1 MDLFHQTEIKAVD
14 GKSLSTYF
22 ISDIL
27 GKRRKCELRSQQT
40 VDKVVL
46 ESALQR
52 HFSLYLD
59 GFLKY
64 SKKMRYTGF

>member
-27 GKRRKCELRSQQT
+27 GKRRKCELRSQCRF
-40 VDKVVL
+40 V
-46 ESALQR
+46 SALR
-52 HFSLYLD
+52 HKHCVMQKGSAE
-59 GFLKY
+59 
-64 SKKMRYTGF
+64 MR

>member
-1 MDLFHQTEIKAVD
+1 MIVIGRADN
-14 GKSLSTYF
+14 
-22 ISDIL
+22 
-27 GKRRKCELRSQQT
+27 RSQT